1 MEDVVL
7 QLTRDEA
14 FELLDWIEE
23 EALVYVVTADD
34 TPTPTPTETL
44 LGNVYDKLQALLND
58 LETE

>member
-23 EALVYVVTADD
+23 EALRYVVTTND

-44 LGNVYDKLQALLND
+44 LANVYDKLQALIND
-58 LETE
+58 LENQ